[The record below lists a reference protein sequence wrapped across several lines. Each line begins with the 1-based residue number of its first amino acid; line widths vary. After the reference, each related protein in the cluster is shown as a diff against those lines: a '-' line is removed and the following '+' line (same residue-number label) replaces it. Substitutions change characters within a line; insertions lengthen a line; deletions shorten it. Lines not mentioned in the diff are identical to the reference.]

1 MKIYRYR
8 SVYLG
13 VKFEERHSNLIELA
27 RLLGIKSGRGATPGI
42 GPLISRIADIPA
54 PTLAR
59 ILNPYINGGKEEA

>member
-1 MKIYRYR
+1 MKNRYR

-13 VKFEERHSNLIELA
+13 VKFKERFANLVETA
-27 RLLGIKSGRGATPGI
+27 RLLNIKSGRGAAPGI

-59 ILNPYINGGKEEA
+59 ILKPYIGGNGQS